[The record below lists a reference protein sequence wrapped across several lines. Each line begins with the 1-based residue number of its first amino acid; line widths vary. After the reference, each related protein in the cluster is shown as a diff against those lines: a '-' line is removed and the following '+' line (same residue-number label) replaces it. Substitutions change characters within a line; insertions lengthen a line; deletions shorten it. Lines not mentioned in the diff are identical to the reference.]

1 MQELYSLD
9 TNMVE
14 QVSLMYSLLLD
25 ATGRYVWTAWLS
37 SLYHYTYLLFNN
49 NENIKNKLKVHWLI
63 DKIVLHHYDKHLVL
77 SFCYKIYI

>member
-25 ATGRYVWTAWLS
+25 ATGRYV
-37 SLYHYTYLLFNN
+37 
-49 NENIKNKLKVHWLI
+49 
-63 DKIVLHHYDKHLVL
+63 
-77 SFCYKIYI
+77 